1 MYYTMNVIFPSLL
14 IAISHLCGFFFEP
27 ERIERVQMSL
37 TCLLAYMVFQI
48 IILGDVPKSS
58 DHIPLLT
65 FYINVQMAYI
75 TKSLLIEGFAAW
87 LVAQSKRGH
96 RPPRLV
102 FAIAYVLSKLLLVRR
117 RVNQQLPLNHLIE
130 YSLTG
135 LIVRP
140 PAVPVSNGGNTQ
152 NDDNGEHEG
161 NHQSSS
167 KGCSCSGGLWQRIMV
182 SYDKHE
188 KNDASGDSN
197 NNEPAKLWHF
207 VADVVDRINVVLYI
221 LEVIFTPMAIFYLLP
236 RLLNIA

>member
-1 MYYTMNVIFPSLL
+1 
-14 IAISHLCGFFFEP
+14 
-27 ERIERVQMSL
+27 
-37 TCLLAYMVFQI
+37 
-48 IILGDVPKSS
+48 
-58 DHIPLLT
+58 
-65 FYINVQMAYI
+65 MAYI

-152 NDDNGEHEG
+152 NDDNGDHED